1 MFTELISFEHIMGKE
16 AYILRVVE
24 SMQATVD
31 KLSEEVLIAINR
43 EEMILK
49 EEAFNTHIF
58 NACLMGIDFVYI
70 NVCISAL
77 AALKTDNVHA
87 KRYHWKNVVAGIAE
101 GIKYIYS
108 FKEGEKKTLIGY
120 LTTILNDSGMV
131 TPEIS
136 DSLSVLQD
144 LLEKFRADWDGKVM
158 RDIALHY
165 DKSAGKLIKE
175 TMAITDEEPYASLL
189 SCYLLIMNILH
200 AICTIGYLQSLIEND
215 LGLSDVNLDET
226 GLLGN
231 DGRHMKAIQALLKGK
246 KFKVSTEK
254 YLNEYGKRFLDS
266 IALFEKI
273 QKGYEFLG
281 IKKGEKSSNGQL
293 EKFYQLNNLYSLVM
307 YSMLDILSITDSYLS
322 SDTEFEAAL
331 NMRYFL
337 IVKTSALT
345 QIVGYTEEEARE
357 SLWYE
362 MKQLLP
368 ESDVPL
374 HDMADKLE
382 SCLKESVQD
391 QNVRM
396 VRAKLV
402 HLKFFKKKPGD
413 VKGILSILNTFD
425 PLTEFYKVM
434 DLIELLIKVIK
445 FLDRLIVS
453 IDKEVTIEN
462 QKFLDKIRSMSSS
475 LRDMIERNVKDKAQK
490 EEMLTSINANE
501 FKIIDLLKKRL

>member
-1 MFTELISFEHIMGKE
+1 MGKE
-16 AYILRVVE
+16 IHIQKVIE

-31 KLSEEVLIAINR
+31 SLSKELLTAIDR
-43 EEMILK
+43 EKNIPQETALSSYV
-49 EEAFNTHIF
+49 F
-58 NACLMGIDFVYI
+58 NASLIGIDFVYI
-70 NVCISAL
+70 NVCISVL

-108 FKEGEKKTLIGY
+108 FKEGEKKTLIAY
-120 LTTILNDSGMV
+120 LATILNDSGMV

-165 DKSAGKLIKE
+165 DKSAEKLIKE

-189 SCYLLIMNILH
+189 SSYLLIMNILH
-200 AICTIGYLQSLIEND
+200 YICNIGYLQSIIEN
-215 LGLSDVNLDET
+215 NLRFSEVDRNET

-246 KFKVSTEK
+246 KFEVSTEK
-254 YLNEYGKRFLDS
+254 YLNEYGKRFQDS

-293 EKFYQLNNLYSLVM
+293 DRFYQLNNLYSLVM
-307 YSMLDILSITDSYLS
+307 YSMLDLLSVTDSYLS

-337 IVKTSALT
+337 IIKTSVLT
-345 QIVGYTEEEARE
+345 QIVGYAEEEARE

-362 MKQLLP
+362 MKQLVP

-402 HLKFFKKKPGD
+402 HLKFSKKRPGD

-425 PLTEFYKVM
+425 PLTEFYKVI
-434 DLIELLIKVIK
+434 DLIGLLIKVIR
-445 FLDRLIVS
+445 FLDCLLAS
-453 IDKEVTIEN
+453 IGKEITLEQQKLQDKICNMFSSLKGMIEN
-462 QKFLDKIRSMSSS
+462 NITDSAQKDKMLASMS
-475 LRDMIERNVKDKAQK
+475 
-490 EEMLTSINANE
+490 EEDTLKM
-501 FKIIDLLKKRL
+501 LLK

>member
-1 MFTELISFEHIMGKE
+1 
-16 AYILRVVE
+16 
-24 SMQATVD
+24 
-31 KLSEEVLIAINR
+31 
-43 EEMILK
+43 
-49 EEAFNTHIF
+49 
-58 NACLMGIDFVYI
+58 
-70 NVCISAL
+70 
-77 AALKTDNVHA
+77 
-87 KRYHWKNVVAGIAE
+87 
-101 GIKYIYS
+101 
-108 FKEGEKKTLIGY
+108 
-120 LTTILNDSGMV
+120 MV

-158 RDIALHY
+158 MDIALHY

>member
-1 MFTELISFEHIMGKE
+1 MGKE
-16 AYILRVVE
+16 IHIQKVIE

-31 KLSEEVLIAINR
+31 SLSEELLTAIDR
-43 EEMILK
+43 EKNIPQETALSSYV
-49 EEAFNTHIF
+49 F
-58 NACLMGIDFVYI
+58 NASLIGVDFVYI
-70 NVCISAL
+70 NVSISAL
-77 AALKTDNVHA
+77 AALKTGNVYA
-87 KRYHWKNVVAGIAE
+87 KRYHWKNVVAGISE
-101 GIKYIYS
+101 GIKYIYT
-108 FKEGEKKTLIGY
+108 FKECEKKTLIGY
-120 LTTILNDSGMV
+120 LKTILNDSDMM
-131 TPEIS
+131 TPVIS
-136 DSLSVLQD
+136 DFFSSLQA
-144 LLEKFRADWDGKVM
+144 LLEKFRTDWKGKDM

-165 DKSAGKLIKE
+165 DKSAEKLIKE
-175 TMAITDEEPYASLL
+175 TMTITDEDSYASLV
-189 SCYLLIMNILH
+189 SNYLLIMNILH
-200 AICTIGYLQSLIEND
+200 YICNIGYLQSIIEN
-215 LGLSDVNLDET
+215 NLRFSEVDRNET

-246 KFKVSTEK
+246 KFEVSTEK
-254 YLNEYGKRFLDS
+254 YLNEYGKRFQDS

-293 EKFYQLNNLYSLVM
+293 DRFYQLNNLYSLVM
-307 YSMLDILSITDSYLS
+307 YSMLDLLSVTDSYLS

-337 IVKTSALT
+337 IIKTSVLT
-345 QIVGYTEEEARE
+345 QIVGYAEEEARE

-362 MKQLLP
+362 MKQLVP

-402 HLKFFKKKPGD
+402 HLKFSKKRPGD

-425 PLTEFYKVM
+425 PLTEFYKVI
-434 DLIELLIKVIK
+434 DLIGLLIKVIR
-445 FLDRLIVS
+445 FLDCLLAS
-453 IDKEVTIEN
+453 IGKEITLEQQKLQDKICNMFSSLKGMIEN
-462 QKFLDKIRSMSSS
+462 NITDSAQKDKMLASMS
-475 LRDMIERNVKDKAQK
+475 
-490 EEMLTSINANE
+490 EEDTLKM
-501 FKIIDLLKKRL
+501 LLK

>member
-1 MFTELISFEHIMGKE
+1 MGKE
-16 AYILRVVE
+16 AHILRVVE

-31 KLSEEVLIAINR
+31 KLSKEVLIAISR

-49 EEAFNTHIF
+49 EEAFNTHVF

-87 KRYHWKNVVAGIAE
+87 KRYHWKNVVAGISE

-144 LLEKFRADWDGKVM
+144 LLEKFRAGWDGKVM

-165 DKSAGKLIKE
+165 DKSAEKLIKE
-175 TMAITDEEPYASLL
+175 TMAITDEEPYVSLL
-189 SCYLLIMNILH
+189 SSYLPIMNILH
-200 AICTIGYLQSLIEND
+200 AICTIGYLQSLIENNQ
-215 LGLSDVNLDET
+215 GLSDVNLDET
-226 GLLGN
+226 SLLGN
-231 DGRHMKAIQALLKGK
+231 DGRHMHAIQALLEGE
-246 KFKVSTEK
+246 KFKASVEK

-266 IALFEKI
+266 IELFDKI
-273 QKGYEFLG
+273 QNGYEFLG

-293 EKFYQLNNLYSLVM
+293 DRFYQLNNLYSLVM
-307 YSMLDILSITDSYLS
+307 YSMLDLLSITDSYLS

-337 IVKTSALT
+337 IVKTSVLT
-345 QIVGYTEEEARE
+345 QIVGYTEKEARE

-362 MKQLLP
+362 MKQLIP

-374 HDMADKLE
+374 HDMADQLE
-382 SCLKESVQD
+382 TCLKESVQD

-402 HLKFFKKKPGD
+402 HLKFSKKRPGD

-425 PLTEFYKVM
+425 PLTEFYKVI
-434 DLIELLIKVIK
+434 DLIELLIKVIR
-445 FLDRLIVS
+445 FLDSLLAS
-453 IDKEVTIEN
+453 IGKEITLEQQKLQDKISNMFSSLKGMIEN
-462 QKFLDKIRSMSSS
+462 NITDSTQKEKMLASMS
-475 LRDMIERNVKDKAQK
+475 
-490 EEMLTSINANE
+490 EEEDTLKM
-501 FKIIDLLKKRL
+501 LLK

>member
-1 MFTELISFEHIMGKE
+1 MFSELISFENIMGKE
-16 AYILRVVE
+16 AHILRVVE

-31 KLSEEVLIAINR
+31 KLSKEVLIAISR

-49 EEAFNTHIF
+49 EEAFNTHVF

-87 KRYHWKNVVAGIAE
+87 KRYHWKNVVAGISE

-165 DKSAGKLIKE
+165 DKSAEKLIRE

-189 SCYLLIMNILH
+189 SSYLLIMNILH
-200 AICTIGYLQSLIEND
+200 AICTIGYLQSLIGNNQ
-215 LGLSDVNLDET
+215 GLSDVNLDET

-231 DGRHMKAIQALLKGK
+231 DGRHMHAIQALLEGK
-246 KFKVSTEK
+246 KFKASTEK

-293 EKFYQLNNLYSLVM
+293 DRFYQLNNLYSLVM
-307 YSMLDILSITDSYLS
+307 YSMLDLLSITDSYLS

-337 IVKTSALT
+337 IVKTSVLT
-345 QIVGYTEEEARE
+345 QIVGYTEKEARE

-362 MKQLLP
+362 MKQLIP

-374 HDMADKLE
+374 HNMADKLE

-402 HLKFFKKKPGD
+402 HLKFSKKRPGD

-425 PLTEFYKVM
+425 PLTEFYKVI
-434 DLIELLIKVIK
+434 DLIELLIKIIK
-445 FLDRLIVS
+445 FLDRLLAS
-453 IDKEVTIEN
+453 IGEEITLEQQKLQDKISNMFSSLKGMIEN
-462 QKFLDKIRSMSSS
+462 NITDSTQKEKMLASMS
-475 LRDMIERNVKDKAQK
+475 
-490 EEMLTSINANE
+490 EEEDTLKM
-501 FKIIDLLKKRL
+501 LLK

>member
-1 MFTELISFEHIMGKE
+1 MGKE
-16 AYILRVVE
+16 IHIQKVIE

-31 KLSEEVLIAINR
+31 SLSEELLTAIDR
-43 EEMILK
+43 EKNIPQETALSSYV
-49 EEAFNTHIF
+49 F
-58 NACLMGIDFVYI
+58 NASLIGVDFVYI
-70 NVCISAL
+70 NVSISAL
-77 AALKTDNVHA
+77 AALKTDNVYA
-87 KRYHWKNVVAGIAE
+87 KRYHWKNVVAGISE
-101 GIKYIYS
+101 GIKYIYT
-108 FKEGEKKTLIGY
+108 FKECEKKTLIGY
-120 LTTILNDSGMV
+120 LKTILNDSDMM
-131 TPEIS
+131 TPVIS
-136 DSLSVLQD
+136 DFFSSLQA
-144 LLEKFRADWDGKVM
+144 LLEKFRTDWKGKDM

-165 DKSAGKLIKE
+165 DKSAEKLIKE
-175 TMAITDEEPYASLL
+175 TMTITDEDSYASLV
-189 SCYLLIMNILH
+189 SNYLLIMNILH
-200 AICTIGYLQSLIEND
+200 YICNIGYLQSIIEN
-215 LGLSDVNLDET
+215 NLRFSEVDRNET

-246 KFKVSTEK
+246 KFEVSTEK
-254 YLNEYGKRFLDS
+254 YLNEYGKRFQDS

-293 EKFYQLNNLYSLVM
+293 DRFYQLNNLYSLVM
-307 YSMLDILSITDSYLS
+307 YSMLDLLSVTDSYLS

-337 IVKTSALT
+337 IIKTSVLT
-345 QIVGYTEEEARE
+345 QIVGYAEEEARE

-362 MKQLLP
+362 MKQLVP

-402 HLKFFKKKPGD
+402 HLKFSKKRPGD

-425 PLTEFYKVM
+425 PLTEFYKVI
-434 DLIELLIKVIK
+434 DLIGLLIKVIR
-445 FLDRLIVS
+445 FLDCLLAS
-453 IDKEVTIEN
+453 IGKEITLEQQKLQDKICNMFSSLKGMIEN
-462 QKFLDKIRSMSSS
+462 NITDSAQKDKMLASMS
-475 LRDMIERNVKDKAQK
+475 
-490 EEMLTSINANE
+490 EEDTLKM
-501 FKIIDLLKKRL
+501 LLK

>member
-1 MFTELISFEHIMGKE
+1 MGKE
-16 AYILRVVE
+16 AHILRVVE

-31 KLSEEVLIAINR
+31 KLSKEVLIAISR

-49 EEAFNTHIF
+49 EEAFNTHVF

-87 KRYHWKNVVAGIAE
+87 KRYHWKNVVAGISE

-165 DKSAGKLIKE
+165 DKSAEKLIRE

-189 SCYLLIMNILH
+189 SSYLLIMNILH
-200 AICTIGYLQSLIEND
+200 AICTIGYLQSLIGNNQ
-215 LGLSDVNLDET
+215 GLSDVNLDET

-231 DGRHMKAIQALLKGK
+231 DGRHMHAIQALLEGK
-246 KFKVSTEK
+246 KFKASTEK

-293 EKFYQLNNLYSLVM
+293 DRFYQLNNLYSLVM
-307 YSMLDILSITDSYLS
+307 YSMLDLLSITDSYLS

-337 IVKTSALT
+337 IVKTSVLT
-345 QIVGYTEEEARE
+345 QIVGYTEKEARE

-362 MKQLLP
+362 MKQLIP

-374 HDMADKLE
+374 HNMADKLE

-402 HLKFFKKKPGD
+402 HLKFSKKRPGD

-425 PLTEFYKVM
+425 PLTEFYKVI
-434 DLIELLIKVIK
+434 DLIELLIKVIR
-445 FLDRLIVS
+445 FLDSLLAS
-453 IDKEVTIEN
+453 IGEGITLEQ
-462 QKFLDKIRSMSSS
+462 QKLQDKISNMFSSLKGMIEKNITDSTQKEKMLASMS
-475 LRDMIERNVKDKAQK
+475 
-490 EEMLTSINANE
+490 EEEDTLKM
-501 FKIIDLLKKRL
+501 LLK

>member
-1 MFTELISFEHIMGKE
+1 MGKE

-31 KLSEEVLIAINR
+31 KLSEEVLIAISR

-87 KRYHWKNVVAGIAE
+87 KRYHWKNVVACIAE

-293 EKFYQLNNLYSLVM
+293 DRFYQLNNLYSLVM
-307 YSMLDILSITDSYLS
+307 YSMLDLLSVTDSYLS

-337 IVKTSALT
+337 IIKTSILT
-345 QIVGYTEEEARE
+345 QIVGYTEEKARE

-402 HLKFFKKKPGD
+402 HLKFSKKKPGD
-413 VKGILSILNTFD
+413 VMGILSILNTFD
-425 PLTEFYKVM
+425 PLTEFYKVI

-501 FKIIDLLKKRL
+501 FKIIDLLKKR

>member
-1 MFTELISFEHIMGKE
+1 MAKEIHILKV
-16 AYILRVVE
+16 IE

-31 KLSEEVLIAINR
+31 LLSEELLTAIDR
-43 EEMILK
+43 EKNIPQETALSSYV
-49 EEAFNTHIF
+49 F
-58 NACLMGIDFVYI
+58 NASLIGVDFVYI
-70 NVCISAL
+70 NVSVSAL
-77 AALKTDNVHA
+77 AALKTDNVYA
-87 KRYHWKNVVAGIAE
+87 KRYHWKNVVAGISE
-101 GIKYIYS
+101 GIKYIYT
-108 FKEGEKKTLIGY
+108 FKESEKKTLIGY
-120 LTTILNDSGMV
+120 LKTILNDSDMM
-131 TPEIS
+131 TPVIS
-136 DSLSVLQD
+136 DSFSSLQA
-144 LLEKFRADWDGKVM
+144 LLEKFRTDWKGKDM

-165 DKSAGKLIKE
+165 DKSAEKLIKE
-175 TMAITDEEPYASLL
+175 TMTITDEDPYASLV
-189 SCYLLIMNILH
+189 SNYLLIMNILYY
-200 AICTIGYLQSLIEND
+200 ICNIGYLQSIIEN
-215 LGLSDVNLDET
+215 NLRFSEVDRNET

-254 YLNEYGKRFLDS
+254 YLNEYGKRFQDS

-293 EKFYQLNNLYSLVM
+293 DRFYQLNNLYSLVM
-307 YSMLDILSITDSYLS
+307 YSMLDLLSVTDSYLS

-337 IVKTSALT
+337 IIKTSVLT

-362 MKQLLP
+362 MKQLVP
-368 ESDVPL
+368 KSDVPL

-402 HLKFFKKKPGD
+402 HLKFSKKRPGD

-425 PLTEFYKVM
+425 PLTEFYKVI

-453 IDKEVTIEN
+453 IDKEVSIEN
-462 QKFLDKIRSMSSS
+462 QKHIDKIRSMSSS

-490 EEMLTSINANE
+490 EELLTSINDNE
-501 FKIIDLLKKRL
+501 FKIIDLLNNR

>member
-1 MFTELISFEHIMGKE
+1 MGKE

-322 SDTEFEAAL
+322 SDTEFAAAL

-345 QIVGYTEEEARE
+345 QIVGYTEEETRE

-402 HLKFFKKKPGD
+402 HLKFSKKKPGD

-425 PLTEFYKVM
+425 PLTEFYKVI

-462 QKFLDKIRSMSSS
+462 QRLLDKIRSMSSS

-501 FKIIDLLKKRL
+501 FKIIDLLKKR

>member
-1 MFTELISFEHIMGKE
+1 MAKEIHILKV
-16 AYILRVVE
+16 IE

-31 KLSEEVLIAINR
+31 SLSEELLTAIDR
-43 EEMILK
+43 EKNIPQETALSSYV
-49 EEAFNTHIF
+49 F
-58 NACLMGIDFVYI
+58 NASLIGVDFVYI
-70 NVCISAL
+70 NVSISAL
-77 AALKTDNVHA
+77 AALKTDNVYA
-87 KRYHWKNVVAGIAE
+87 KRYHWKNVVAGISE
-101 GIKYIYS
+101 GIKYIYT
-108 FKEGEKKTLIGY
+108 FKESEKKTLIGY
-120 LTTILNDSGMV
+120 LKTILNDSDMM
-131 TPEIS
+131 TPVIS
-136 DSLSVLQD
+136 DSFSSLHA
-144 LLEKFRADWDGKVM
+144 LLEKFRTDWKGKDM

-165 DKSAGKLIKE
+165 DKSAEKLIKE
-175 TMAITDEEPYASLL
+175 TMTITDEDPYASLV
-189 SCYLLIMNILH
+189 SNYLLIMNILYY
-200 AICTIGYLQSLIEND
+200 ICNIGYLQSIIEN
-215 LGLSDVNLDET
+215 NLRFSEVDRNEA

-246 KFKVSTEK
+246 KFKASTEK
-254 YLNEYGKRFLDS
+254 YLNEYGKRFQDS

-281 IKKGEKSSNGQL
+281 IKKGEKSSKGQL
-293 EKFYQLNNLYSLVM
+293 DRFYQLNNLYSLVM
-307 YSMLDILSITDSYLS
+307 YSMLDLLSVTDSYLS

-337 IVKTSALT
+337 IIKTSVLT

-362 MKQLLP
+362 MKQLVP
-368 ESDVPL
+368 KSDVPL

-402 HLKFFKKKPGD
+402 HLKFSKKRPGD

-425 PLTEFYKVM
+425 PLTEFYKVI

-453 IDKEVTIEN
+453 INKEVTIEN
-462 QKFLDKIRSMSSS
+462 QKHIDKIRSMSSS

-490 EEMLTSINANE
+490 EELLTSINDNE
-501 FKIIDLLKKRL
+501 FKIIDLLNNR

>member
-1 MFTELISFEHIMGKE
+1 MAKEIHILKV
-16 AYILRVVE
+16 IE

-31 KLSEEVLIAINR
+31 SLSEELLIAIDR
-43 EEMILK
+43 EKNIPQETALSSYV
-49 EEAFNTHIF
+49 F
-58 NACLMGIDFVYI
+58 NASLIGVDFVYI
-70 NVCISAL
+70 NVSISAL
-77 AALKTDNVHA
+77 AALKTDNVYA
-87 KRYHWKNVVAGIAE
+87 KRYHWKNVVAGISE
-101 GIKYIYS
+101 GIKYIYT
-108 FKEGEKKTLIGY
+108 FKESEKKTLIGY
-120 LTTILNDSGMV
+120 LKTILNDSDMM
-131 TPEIS
+131 TPVIS
-136 DSLSVLQD
+136 DSFSSLHA
-144 LLEKFRADWDGKVM
+144 LLEKFRTDWKGKDM

-165 DKSAGKLIKE
+165 DKSAEKLIKE
-175 TMAITDEEPYASLL
+175 TMTITDEDPYASLV
-189 SCYLLIMNILH
+189 SNYLLIMNILYY
-200 AICTIGYLQSLIEND
+200 ICNIGYLQSIIEN
-215 LGLSDVNLDET
+215 NLRFSEVDRNET

-254 YLNEYGKRFLDS
+254 YLNEYGKRFQDS

-293 EKFYQLNNLYSLVM
+293 DRFYQLNNLYSLVM
-307 YSMLDILSITDSYLS
+307 YSMLDLLSVTDSYLS

-337 IVKTSALT
+337 IIKTSVLT

-362 MKQLLP
+362 MKQLVP
-368 ESDVPL
+368 KSDVPL

-402 HLKFFKKKPGD
+402 HLKFSKKRPGD

-425 PLTEFYKVM
+425 PLTEFYKVI

-453 IDKEVTIEN
+453 IDKEVSIEN
-462 QKFLDKIRSMSSS
+462 QKHIDKIRSMSSS

-490 EEMLTSINANE
+490 EELLTSINDNE
-501 FKIIDLLKKRL
+501 FKIIDLLNNR

>member
-31 KLSEEVLIAINR
+31 KLSEEVLIAISR

-87 KRYHWKNVVAGIAE
+87 KRYHWKNVVACIAE

-175 TMAITDEEPYASLL
+175 TMTITDEEPYASLL

-293 EKFYQLNNLYSLVM
+293 DRFYQLNNLYSLVM
-307 YSMLDILSITDSYLS
+307 YSMLDLLSVTDSYLS

-337 IVKTSALT
+337 IIKTSILT

-402 HLKFFKKKPGD
+402 HLKFSKKKTGD
-413 VKGILSILNTFD
+413 VMGILSILNTFD
-425 PLTEFYKVM
+425 PLTEFYKVI

-501 FKIIDLLKKRL
+501 FKIIDLLKKR

>member
-402 HLKFFKKKPGD
+402 HLKFSKKKPGD

-501 FKIIDLLKKRL
+501 FKIIDLLKKR

>member
-1 MFTELISFEHIMGKE
+1 MGKE
-16 AYILRVVE
+16 EYILRLID
-24 SMQATVD
+24 SMQTTVGT
-31 KLSEEVLIAINR
+31 LSKEVLMAINR
-43 EEMILK
+43 DEVKLK
-49 EEAFNTHIF
+49 KKAFTGYVF
-58 NACLMGIDFVYI
+58 NACLMGVDFVYI
-70 NVCISAL
+70 NVAISAL
-77 AALKTDNVHA
+77 AALKADNVHA
-87 KRYHWKNVVAGIAE
+87 KRYHWKNVVAGISE
-101 GIKYIYS
+101 GIKYIYT
-108 FKEGEKKTLIGY
+108 FKEGEKKTLVGY
-120 LTTILNDSGMV
+120 LITILNDSGMV

-136 DSLSVLQD
+136 NSLSVLQD
-144 LLEKFRADWDGKVM
+144 LLEKFRAGWDGKVM

-165 DKSAGKLIKE
+165 DRSAEKLIKE
-175 TMAITDEEPYASLL
+175 TMAITNEEPYASLL
-189 SCYLLIMNILH
+189 SNYLQIMNILH
-200 AICTIGYLQSLIEND
+200 YICNIGYLQSIIEN
-215 LGLSDVNLDET
+215 NLIFSEVDRNET

-231 DGRHMKAIQALLKGK
+231 DGRHMKAILALLKGK

-254 YLNEYGKRFLDS
+254 YLNEYGKRFQDS

-293 EKFYQLNNLYSLVM
+293 DRFYQLNNLYSLVM
-307 YSMLDILSITDSYLS
+307 YSMLDLLSVTDSYLS

-337 IVKTSALT
+337 IIKTSVLT

-362 MKQLLP
+362 MKQLVP
-368 ESDVPL
+368 KSDVPL

-402 HLKFFKKKPGD
+402 HLKFSKKRPGD

-425 PLTEFYKVM
+425 PLMEFYKVI

-445 FLDRLIVS
+445 FLDSLIVS
-453 IDKEVTIEN
+453 MDKEITIEN
-462 QKFLDKIRSMSSS
+462 QKQLDKIRSMSSS

-490 EEMLTSINANE
+490 EELLTSINAND
-501 FKIIDLLKKRL
+501 FKIIDLINNR

>member
-1 MFTELISFEHIMGKE
+1 MGKE
-16 AYILRVVE
+16 AHILRLID
-24 SMQATVD
+24 SMQAIVD
-31 KLSEEVLIAINR
+31 TLSKEVLIAISR
-43 EEMILK
+43 EEVILK
-49 EEAFNTHIF
+49 KEAFNTHVF

-87 KRYHWKNVVAGIAE
+87 KRYHWKNVVAGISE

-108 FKEGEKKTLIGY
+108 FKEGEKKTLVGY
-120 LTTILNDSGMV
+120 LITILTDSGMV

-136 DSLSVLQD
+136 NSLSVLQG
-144 LLEKFRADWDGKVM
+144 LLEKFRAGWDGKVM

-165 DKSAGKLIKE
+165 DRSAEKLIKE
-175 TMAITDEEPYASLL
+175 TMAITNEEPYASLL
-189 SCYLLIMNILH
+189 SNYLLIMNILH

-231 DGRHMKAIQALLKGK
+231 DGRHMHAIQALLEGK
-246 KFKVSTEK
+246 KFKASTEK

-281 IKKGEKSSNGQL
+281 IKKGEKYSNGQL

-307 YSMLDILSITDSYLS
+307 FSMLDLLFITDSYLS

-337 IVKTSALT
+337 IVKTSVLT
-345 QIVGYTEEEARE
+345 QIVGYTEKEARE

-362 MKQLLP
+362 MKQLIP

-374 HDMADKLE
+374 HNMADKLE

-391 QNVRM
+391 QYVRM

-402 HLKFFKKKPGD
+402 HLKFSKKRPGD

-425 PLTEFYKVM
+425 PLTEFYKVI
-434 DLIELLIKVIK
+434 DLIELLIKVIR
-445 FLDRLIVS
+445 FLDSLLAS
-453 IDKEVTIEN
+453 IGKEITLEQQELQDKISNMFSSLKGMIEN
-462 QKFLDKIRSMSSS
+462 NITDS
-475 LRDMIERNVKDKAQK
+475 AQK
-490 EEMLTSINANE
+490 EKMLASMSEEEDTL
-501 FKIIDLLKKRL
+501 KMLLK

>member
-1 MFTELISFEHIMGKE
+1 MFTELISFENIMGKE
-16 AYILRVVE
+16 AHILRVVE

-31 KLSEEVLIAINR
+31 KLSKEVLIAISR

-49 EEAFNTHIF
+49 EEAFNTHVF

-108 FKEGEKKTLIGY
+108 FKGGEKKTLIGY

-165 DKSAGKLIKE
+165 DKSAEKLIKE

-189 SCYLLIMNILH
+189 SSYLLIMNILH
-200 AICTIGYLQSLIEND
+200 AICTIGYLQSLVEND
-215 LGLSDVNLDET
+215 LGHSDVNLDET

-231 DGRHMKAIQALLKGK
+231 DGRHMHAIQALLEGK
-246 KFKVSTEK
+246 KFKASAEK
-254 YLNEYGKRFLDS
+254 YLNEYDKRFLYS
-266 IALFEKI
+266 IALFDKI

-293 EKFYQLNNLYSLVM
+293 DRFYQLNNLYSLVM
-307 YSMLDILSITDSYLS
+307 YSMLDLLSVTDSYLS

-337 IVKTSALT
+337 IIKTSVLT

-362 MKQLLP
+362 MKQLVP
-368 ESDVPL
+368 KSDVPL

-402 HLKFFKKKPGD
+402 HLKFSKKRPGD

-425 PLTEFYKVM
+425 PLTEFYKVI
-434 DLIELLIKVIK
+434 DLIELLIKVIR
-445 FLDRLIVS
+445 FLDSLLAS
-453 IDKEVTIEN
+453 IGKEITLEQQTLQDKICNMFSSLKGMIEN
-462 QKFLDKIRSMSSS
+462 NITDS
-475 LRDMIERNVKDKAQK
+475 AQK
-490 EEMLTSINANE
+490 EKMLASMSEEEDTL
-501 FKIIDLLKKRL
+501 KMLLE

>member
-1 MFTELISFEHIMGKE
+1 MGKE
-16 AYILRVVE
+16 AHILRVVE

-31 KLSEEVLIAINR
+31 KLSKEVLIAIRR

-49 EEAFNTHIF
+49 EEAFNTHVF

-87 KRYHWKNVVAGIAE
+87 KRYHWKNVVAGISE

-120 LTTILNDSGMV
+120 LTTILNNSGMV

-165 DKSAGKLIKE
+165 DKSAEKLIRE

-189 SCYLLIMNILH
+189 SSYLLIMNILH
-200 AICTIGYLQSLIEND
+200 AICTIGYLQSLIGNNQ
-215 LGLSDVNLDET
+215 GLSDVNLDET

-231 DGRHMKAIQALLKGK
+231 DGRHMHAIQALLEGK
-246 KFKVSTEK
+246 KFKASTEK

-293 EKFYQLNNLYSLVM
+293 DRFYQLNNLYSLVM
-307 YSMLDILSITDSYLS
+307 YSMLDLLSITDSYLS

-337 IVKTSALT
+337 IVKTSVLT
-345 QIVGYTEEEARE
+345 QIVGYTEKEARE

-362 MKQLLP
+362 MKQLIP

-374 HDMADKLE
+374 HNMADKLE

-402 HLKFFKKKPGD
+402 HLKFSKKRPGD

-425 PLTEFYKVM
+425 PLTEFYKVI
-434 DLIELLIKVIK
+434 DLIELLIKVIR
-445 FLDRLIVS
+445 FLDSLLAS
-453 IDKEVTIEN
+453 IGEGITLEQ
-462 QKFLDKIRSMSSS
+462 QKLQDKISNMFSSLKGMIEKNITDSTQKEKMLASMS
-475 LRDMIERNVKDKAQK
+475 
-490 EEMLTSINANE
+490 EEEDTLKM
-501 FKIIDLLKKRL
+501 LLK